1 MHLKYTVPWKSL
13 QSMIVVFP
21 AYTHLFILTNLN
33 IFLFQNIRLKI
44 IPNVRLLSFD
54 YMSASVCFTL
64 KKDHLR

>member
-1 MHLKYTVPWKSL
+1 MHLKFTVPWKIL

-21 AYTHLFILTNLN
+21 AYTHLFILTHLN
-33 IFLFQNIRLKI
+33 IFISKHTVKI

-64 KKDHLR
+64 TKDHLR